1 MSRDRRDHGHRAAL
15 FAWLLC
21 AAASSF
27 ATPERVAAQSASA
40 LQVDLRPD
48 SIVLGA
54 AASGTV
60 FVIVR
65 NPTPQAVRDVR
76 VSWIA
81 ADSIT
86 IVADTAV
93 ARLIGASDS
102 WSARLTVRR
111 GRSVA
116 TRTDVLVR
124 VDYVAQLPANGASRQ
139 SSFASLHVVPRALVD
154 AQQIVDVQ
162 EQFGRKALKDN
173 QTDTLH
179 LILRNKVDVPVEVG
193 PIRAAAPSFIQVDA
207 GMTVRLQPHETQVVV
222 IGLKASNRVRSGER
236 GVIFY
241 MPVRWPTADG
251 TETATA
257 VFSRELTTG
266 VVGESEVLTLL
277 AVPSFLVLP
286 GFLILM
292 TIGLLW
298 RIAVFGR
305 GRQLT
310 FKPPG
315 LEFWVIAVTLSG
327 AMAWAFGLAG
337 DSYLDSYG
345 VADIA
350 RVWMLSLAIGVAFVV
365 IEALTYTLYQRMRS
379 RLYEPNKNDDP
390 PETLKKLSRRG
401 FGLTLERLA
410 KPDGKKGYALQALE
424 NAVEVWVAPPIRVT
438 WIGPD
443 HEAAESAF
451 EAAVNAKDLMK
462 AAAVLQQAKQAKQ
475 AEVDWNAE
483 TGLHHLEQWKT
494 ENLKPEGPN
503 PILVL

>member
-1 MSRDRRDHGHRAAL
+1 M
-15 FAWLLC
+15 
-21 AAASSF
+21 
-27 ATPERVAAQSASA
+27 TIPERAAAQSASA
-40 LQVDLRPD
+40 LQVELRPD

-65 NPTPQAVRDVR
+65 NPAPQAVRDVR

-86 IVADTAV
+86 VVADTSV
-93 ARLIGASDS
+93 ARLIGPSDS

-111 GRSVA
+111 GRNVA
-116 TRTDVLVR
+116 TRADILVR
-124 VDYVAQLPANGASRQ
+124 VNYLAQLPANGSSRQ
-139 SSFASLHVVPRALVD
+139 SSFVALHVVPRALVD
-154 AQQIVDVQ
+154 AQQIVEVQ
-162 EQFGRKALKDN
+162 EHFGRKALKDN
-173 QTDTLH
+173 QTDTVH
-179 LILRNKVDVPVEVG
+179 LILRNKVDVPVDVG

-236 GVIFY
+236 GVVFF
-241 MPVRWPTADG
+241 MPVHWPTADG
-251 TETATA
+251 IVTATA
-257 VFSRELTTG
+257 IFSRELTIG

-310 FKPPG
+310 FKPPL

-345 VADIA
+345 VTDIA
-350 RVWMLSLAIGVAFVV
+350 RVWMWSLTIAVAFVAMD
-365 IEALTYTLYQRMRS
+365 ALTHMLYQRARS
-379 RLYEPNKNDDP
+379 MLYEPNRHDDP
-390 PETLKKLSRRG
+390 PATLEKLSRRG
-401 FGLTLERLA
+401 FGLELERLA
-410 KPDGKKGYALQALE
+410 KPDGKKGYALQAFE
-424 NAVEVWVAPPIRVT
+424 NAADVWVAPPIRVK
-438 WIGPD
+438 WLGPD

-462 AAAVLQQAKQAKQ
+462 AAAVLKKAAETLQAD
-475 AEVDWNAE
+475 VGWSAE
-483 TGLHHLEQWKT
+483 TGLHHPEKWKT
-494 ENLKPEGPN
+494 ETLKPEGPK
-503 PILVL
+503 PILVP